1 MTRRRRLGP
10 RLLSAGRYRHELPW
24 GRASTLT
31 DRGESS
37 MAESLRA
44 QLLATL
50 DLMPTLAWYATA
62 SGGLTYVNEG
72 GAEYLGLSKEH
83 PLRSRTD
90 TDAAWDSHLEWI
102 HPDDH
107 DETRR
112 VLAFFLCYWV
122 HA

>member
-1 MTRRRRLGP
+1 MTRRRRLPP
-10 RLLSAGRYRHELPW
+10 RRLNPQRSRHELSW
-24 GRASTLT
+24 GRASTST
-31 DRGESS
+31 DHGESS
-37 MAESLRA
+37 MEESLRA

-50 DLMPTLAWYATA
+50 DLMPTLAWYATP
-62 SGGLTYVNEG
+62 SGGLTYVNEE

-112 VLAFFLCYWV
+112 VWSFCLS
-122 HA
+122 